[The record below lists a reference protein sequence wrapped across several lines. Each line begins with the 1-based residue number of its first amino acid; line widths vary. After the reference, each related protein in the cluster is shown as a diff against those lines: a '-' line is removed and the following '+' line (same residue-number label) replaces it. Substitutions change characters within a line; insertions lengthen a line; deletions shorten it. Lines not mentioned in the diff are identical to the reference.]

1 VVHEV
6 QWNWQVMIV
15 DEALWR
21 AIVNCETTF
30 DGRYFYAVITT
41 GIFCRPSCR
50 SRTPKPENVRIFRSA
65 DDAKAAGFRP
75 CKRCCPDDRPLGPDA
90 ALVEDAKSIIEQR
103 YHDPLT
109 LHILAQELM
118 MSPYHLHRVF
128 KRLTGLTPAEFICQ
142 RRICAAEDAL
152 RTQPS
157 RSITEIALAVGF
169 RSASHFS
176 TVFQK
181 VTGHIP
187 TDYRT
192 LYMMKQEDT
201 VEAPR

>member
-1 VVHEV
+1 
-6 QWNWQVMIV
+6 MIV

-50 SRTPKPENVRIFRSA
+50 SRIPRPENVRIFRSVDEA
-65 DDAKAAGFRP
+65 RAAGFRP
-75 CKRCCPDDRPLGPDA
+75 CKRCLPDERPHGPDA

-103 YHDPLT
+103 YHEPLT
-109 LHILAQELM
+109 LHMLARELTI
-118 MSPYHLHRVF
+118 SPYHLHRVF
-128 KRLTGLTPAEFICQ
+128 KRLTGLTPAEFIFQ
-142 RRICAAEDAL
+142 RRICAAENAL
-152 RTQPS
+152 RTQS
-157 RSITEIALAVGF
+157 SQSITEIALAVGF

-181 VTGHIP
+181 ATGHSP
-187 TDYRT
+187 KDYRT
-192 LYMMKQEDT
+192 LHMLKQEDT
-201 VEAPR
+201 QEARL